1 MSKGSAINNC
11 KLTGKRSWVPP
22 ASRSQDLRAVTSR
35 IINVLTTTILLS
47 VAAART
53 PATSES
59 FGVRSIPPG
68 STPKEEQIGRRESA
82 AISRSFV
89 LLHDEAALDK
99 LRLMVHT
106 LAKLSE
112 RPDIQYQVNIVDEKQ
127 PNAFTIPGGYI
138 YVTKGLLDFAR
149 TDHELAAVLAHEIGH
164 NTGMHA
170 LRMMAKAR
178 KLQPY
183 QILSL
188 LSVAFGGVSARA
200 VGAFSQY
207 AFIGILNGF
216 GVEMESEADSVAVD
230 YLEKSSWSPTGII
243 TFMEHMR
250 QEELRRPQRSD
261 PGIFRTHPATEERY
275 SMALQKLRSHGLPL
289 ERSLTIGTPPITVAS
304 VKLIA
309 REAAEIRVSG
319 EKLWVVG
326 ASAEATPVV
335 RAEGIAKRLKEA
347 LAHGVRMYQLSVH
360 DASGSNP
367 PSLRLGDWVLIVVLP
382 VDIEINNSPS
392 ADALMDEW
400 LASLK
405 AMLWRQHIEQGE

>member
-11 KLTGKRSWVPP
+11 KLTGKRSWVPA
-22 ASRSQDLRAVTSR
+22 ASRCEGLRAVTSR
-35 IINVLTTTILLS
+35 IINVLTTTILLF
-47 VAAART
+47 VAAAT
-53 PATSES
+53 PP
-59 FGVRSIPPG
+59 VRSASLTTRSVPPG
-68 STPKEEQIGRRESA
+68 STPKEERIGRRESA
-82 AISRSFV
+82 AIAQSFV

-112 RPDIQYQVNIVDEKQ
+112 RPDIQYQVNILDEKQ

-188 LSVAFGGVSARA
+188 LSLAFGGVSAGA

-216 GVEMESEADSVAVD
+216 SVEMESEADSAAVD
-230 YLEKSSWSPTGII
+230 YLDKSSWSPTGIV

-250 QEELRRPQRSD
+250 QDELRRPQRSD

-289 ERSLTIGTPPITVAS
+289 ERSLTIGTPPITMAS
-304 VKLIA
+304 VKLGT
-309 REAAEIRVSG
+309 REAAEIRVAG

-326 ASAEATPVV
+326 ASTEATSVV
-335 RAEGIAKRLKEA
+335 RAEGVVQRLKEA
-347 LAHGVRMYQLSVH
+347 LTQGMRMHHLSVH
-360 DASGSNP
+360 GPSGSNP
-367 PSLRLGDWVLIVVLP
+367 PSLRLGDWVLIEVLP
-382 VDIEINNSPS
+382 VDIEINKSAS
-392 ADALMDEW
+392 ADALIHEW
-400 LASLK
+400 LAALK
-405 AMLWRQHIEQGE
+405 TMLWRQHIEQGE